1 MKKAVI
7 YIHGK
12 GGDAGEAAHYI
23 PLFSDCDVIGLN
35 YSAQFPWE
43 AKEEFPLLFD
53 SICQNYKSVEI
64 IANSIGA
71 FFAMNSLSEKK
82 IERAYFISPVVNMER
97 LIGDMMQWANVT
109 EEELQTKNEIETS
122 FGETLS
128 WEYLS
133 YVREPPVTWAISTY
147 ILYGEKDHL
156 SSYETISEFAKQNNA
171 TLTVMRNG
179 EHWFH
184 TEEEMQFL
192 DDWIRQV
199 AQ

>member
-35 YSAQFPWE
+35 YAAQFPWE
-43 AKEEFPLLFD
+43 AKGEFPLLFD

-82 IERAYFISPVVNMER
+82 IERAYFISPIVNMER

-109 EEELQTKNEIETS
+109 EEELQTKKEIETS

-133 YVREPPVTWAISTY
+133 YVRKNPVTWAISTY

-184 TEEEMQFL
+184 TKEEMQFL
-192 DDWIRQV
+192 DDWIRQI

>member
-133 YVREPPVTWAISTY
+133 YVRETPVTWAISTY

-184 TEEEMQFL
+184 TEEMQFL